1 MEDDTTL
8 QVEGD
13 ENEVSRIKLLVLLT
27 SKSEVVEAILWGPFE
42 KYLSTYKPE
51 RFEEMERKIQ
61 SGGDYSSY
69 DIRELLLQR
78 VGAAMSIGANE
89 VNQRYSL
96 ATPCPTYIYR
106 KLADSTEILS
116 NPHACGKLIGRR
128 LEYILLDKLQR
139 R

>member
-1 MEDDTTL
+1 MEDNTTL
-8 QVEGD
+8 QVDGNES
-13 ENEVSRIKLLVLLT
+13 EVSRIKLLVLLT
-27 SKSEVVEAILWGPFE
+27 GKSEVVEAILWGPLE
-42 KYLSTYKPE
+42 AYLSTYKPE
-51 RFEEMERKIQ
+51 RFEEMESKIE
-61 SGGDYSSY
+61 SGDYSSH
-69 DIRELLLQR
+69 DIRERLLQR

-106 KLADSTEILS
+106 KLADSIEIVP
-116 NPHACGKLIGRR
+116 NPHARGALIGRR

>member
-1 MEDDTTL
+1 MEDDTKL

-61 SGGDYSSY
+61 SGKYSSH

-96 ATPCPTYIYR
+96 ATPCLTYIYR
-106 KLADSTEILS
+106 KLTDFAEILP
-116 NPHACGKLIGRR
+116 NPHARGKLIGRR

-139 R
+139 Q